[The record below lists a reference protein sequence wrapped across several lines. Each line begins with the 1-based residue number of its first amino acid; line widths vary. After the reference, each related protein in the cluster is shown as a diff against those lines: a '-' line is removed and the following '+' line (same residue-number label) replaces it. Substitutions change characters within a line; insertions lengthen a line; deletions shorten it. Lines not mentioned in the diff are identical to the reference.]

1 MVIAFAGWNDAGG
14 ASTWAI
20 RSLIEKTI
28 ATEILTFDSEEF
40 YDFSRERPTV
50 HLDGES
56 RSLSWPKNTISLS
69 NDGSLLLMEG
79 VEPQL
84 NWKSFTQNILAE
96 AQNHNVSMIITLGS
110 LLAEVPHSRPVLIHG
125 VSENTE
131 INKSYGL
138 QTSSYEG
145 PTGIIGVINQ
155 LSTDAGIPN
164 MSFWATVPNYVA
176 GAESPKA
183 ALALIEK
190 LKTTLNLSLNTT
202 DLEIASSAYERQ
214 INQII
219 EGDPDTSKYVDE
231 LEDNYDA
238 GDYEIASPED
248 FVKDVNGLQFPI
260 QKEDVWSDTDENFYD
275 KIRGQRV
282 VKGYGTQQSVN
293 MALNS

>member
-1 MVIAFAGWNDAGG
+1 MSEFGMNIDDSSTKAPIMVLAFAGWNDAGG

-50 HLDGES
+50 QLDGES
-56 RSLSWPKNTISLS
+56 RFLSWPKNTISLS

-84 NWKSFTQNILAE
+84 NWQTFTQNILAE
-96 AQNHNVSMIITLGS
+96 AKKYNVSMIITLGS

-131 INKSYGL
+131 INRTYGL

-155 LSTDAGIPN
+155 LSTEAGIPN

-183 ALALIEK
+183 ALALIER

-219 EGDPDTSKYVDE
+219 EGDEDTSKYVDE
-231 LEDNYDA
+231 LEDSYDA
-238 GDYEIASPED
+238 GDYEVASPED
-248 FVKDVNGLQFPI
+248 FVKDV
-260 QKEDVWSDTDENFYD
+260 ENFLRNQD
-275 KIRGQRV
+275 
-282 VKGYGTQQSVN
+282 
-293 MALNS
+293 

>member
-1 MVIAFAGWNDAGG
+1 MIKVLSMSEFGMNIDDSSTKAPIMVIAFAGWNDAGG

-56 RSLSWPKNTISLS
+56 RFLSWPKNTISLS

-84 NWKSFTQNILAE
+84 NWQTFTQNILAE
-96 AQNHNVSMIITLGS
+96 AQKYNVSMIITLGS

-131 INKSYGL
+131 INRTYGL

-183 ALALIEK
+183 ALALIER

-219 EGDPDTSKYVDE
+219 EGDEDTSKYVDE
-231 LEDNYDA
+231 LEDSYDA
-238 GDYEIASPED
+238 GDYEVASPED
-248 FVKDVNGLQFPI
+248 FVKDV
-260 QKEDVWSDTDENFYD
+260 ENFLRD
-275 KIRGQRV
+275 QD
-282 VKGYGTQQSVN
+282 
-293 MALNS
+293 

>member
-1 MVIAFAGWNDAGG
+1 MSEFGKIADESSTKAPIMVLAFAGWNDAGG

-28 ATEILTFDSEEF
+28 ATEILTFDSEDY

-56 RSLSWPKNTISLS
+56 RFLSWPKNTISLS
-69 NDGSLLLMEG
+69 DDGSLLLMEG

-84 NWKSFTQNILAE
+84 NWRTFTQNILAE
-96 AQNHNVSMIITLGS
+96 AQKHNVSMIITLGS

-131 INKSYGL
+131 INKSFGL

-183 ALALIEK
+183 ALALIER
-190 LKTTLNLSLNTT
+190 LKATLNLSLNTT

-219 EGDPDTSKYVDE
+219 EGDEDTSKYVDE

-238 GDYEIASPED
+238 GDYEVASPED
-248 FVKDVNGLQFPI
+248 FVKDV
-260 QKEDVWSDTDENFYD
+260 ENFLRD
-275 KIRGQRV
+275 QD
-282 VKGYGTQQSVN
+282 
-293 MALNS
+293 

>member
-1 MVIAFAGWNDAGG
+1 MSEFGMITEESSPKAPIMVIAFAGWNDAGG

-56 RSLSWPKNTISLS
+56 RFLSWPKNTISLS

-84 NWKSFTQNILAE
+84 NWQTFTQNILAE
-96 AQNHNVSMIITLGS
+96 AQKYNVSMIITLGS

-131 INKSYGL
+131 INRTYGL

-183 ALALIEK
+183 ALALIER

-219 EGDPDTSKYVDE
+219 EGDEDTSKYVDE

-238 GDYEIASPED
+238 GDYEVASPED
-248 FVKDVNGLQFPI
+248 FVKDV
-260 QKEDVWSDTDENFYD
+260 ENFLRD
-275 KIRGQRV
+275 QD
-282 VKGYGTQQSVN
+282 
-293 MALNS
+293 

>member
-1 MVIAFAGWNDAGG
+1 MSEFGMDIDDSSTKAPVMVIAFAGWNDAGG

-56 RSLSWPKNTISLS
+56 RFLSWPKNTISLS

-84 NWKSFTQNILAE
+84 NWQTFTQNILAE
-96 AQNHNVSMIITLGS
+96 AQKYNVSMIITLGS

-131 INKSYGL
+131 INRTYGL

-183 ALALIEK
+183 ALALIER

-219 EGDPDTSKYVDE
+219 EGDEDTSKYVDE

-238 GDYEIASPED
+238 GGYEVASPED
-248 FVKDVNGLQFPI
+248 FVKDV
-260 QKEDVWSDTDENFYD
+260 ENFLRD
-275 KIRGQRV
+275 QD
-282 VKGYGTQQSVN
+282 
-293 MALNS
+293 

>member
-1 MVIAFAGWNDAGG
+1 MSEFGMDIDDSSTKAPIMVIAFAGWNDAGG

-50 HLDGES
+50 QLDGES
-56 RSLSWPKNTISLS
+56 RFLSWPKNTISLS

-84 NWKSFTQNILAE
+84 NWQTFTQNILAE
-96 AQNHNVSMIITLGS
+96 AQKYNVSMIITLGS

-131 INKSYGL
+131 INRTYGL

-183 ALALIEK
+183 ALALIER

-219 EGDPDTSKYVDE
+219 EGDEDTSKYVDE

-238 GDYEIASPED
+238 GDYEVASPED
-248 FVKDVNGLQFPI
+248 FVKDV
-260 QKEDVWSDTDENFYD
+260 ENFLRD
-275 KIRGQRV
+275 QD
-282 VKGYGTQQSVN
+282 
-293 MALNS
+293 

>member
-1 MVIAFAGWNDAGG
+1 MSEFGMDIDDSSTKAPVMVIAFAGWNDAGG

-56 RSLSWPKNTISLS
+56 RFLSWPKNTISLS

-84 NWKSFTQNILAE
+84 NWQTFTQNILVE
-96 AQNHNVSMIITLGS
+96 AQKYNVSMIITLGS

-131 INKSYGL
+131 INRTYGL

-183 ALALIEK
+183 ALALIER
-190 LKTTLNLSLNTT
+190 LKITLNLSLNTT

-219 EGDPDTSKYVDE
+219 EGDEDTSKYVDE
-231 LEDNYDA
+231 LEDSYDA
-238 GDYEIASPED
+238 GDYEVASPED
-248 FVKDVNGLQFPI
+248 FVKDV
-260 QKEDVWSDTDENFYD
+260 ENFLRNQD
-275 KIRGQRV
+275 
-282 VKGYGTQQSVN
+282 
-293 MALNS
+293 

>member
-1 MVIAFAGWNDAGG
+1 MSEFGMDIDDSSTKAPVMVIAFAGWNDAGG

-56 RSLSWPKNTISLS
+56 RFLSWPKNTISLS

-84 NWKSFTQNILAE
+84 NWQTFTQNILAE
-96 AQNHNVSMIITLGS
+96 AQKYNVSMIITLGS

-131 INKSYGL
+131 INRTYGL

-155 LSTDAGIPN
+155 LSTDAGIPS

-183 ALALIEK
+183 ALALIER

-219 EGDPDTSKYVDE
+219 EGDEDTSKYVDE
-231 LEDNYDA
+231 LENNYDA
-238 GDYEIASPED
+238 GDYEVASPED
-248 FVKDVNGLQFPI
+248 FVKDV
-260 QKEDVWSDTDENFYD
+260 ENFLRD
-275 KIRGQRV
+275 QD
-282 VKGYGTQQSVN
+282 
-293 MALNS
+293 

>member
-1 MVIAFAGWNDAGG
+1 MIKVLSMSEFGMDIDDSSTKAPVMVIAFAGWNDAGG

-28 ATEILTFDSEEF
+28 ATEILTFDSEEY

-56 RSLSWPKNTISLS
+56 RFLSWPKNTISLS

-84 NWKSFTQNILAE
+84 NWQTFTQNILAE
-96 AQNHNVSMIITLGS
+96 AQKYNVSMIITLGS

-131 INKSYGL
+131 INRTYGL

-183 ALALIEK
+183 ALALIER

-219 EGDPDTSKYVDE
+219 EGDEDTSKYVDE
-231 LEDNYDA
+231 LENNYDA
-238 GDYEIASPED
+238 GDYEVASPED
-248 FVKDVNGLQFPI
+248 FVKDV
-260 QKEDVWSDTDENFYD
+260 ENFLRD
-275 KIRGQRV
+275 QD
-282 VKGYGTQQSVN
+282 
-293 MALNS
+293 

>member
-1 MVIAFAGWNDAGG
+1 MIKVLSMSEFGMNIDDSSTKDPIMVIAFAGWNDAGG

-56 RSLSWPKNTISLS
+56 RFLSWPKNTISLS

-84 NWKSFTQNILAE
+84 NWQTFTQNILAE
-96 AQNHNVSMIITLGS
+96 AQKYNVSMIITLGS

-238 GDYEIASPED
+238 GDYEVASPED
-248 FVKDVNGLQFPI
+248 FVKDV
-260 QKEDVWSDTDENFYD
+260 ENFLRD
-275 KIRGQRV
+275 QD
-282 VKGYGTQQSVN
+282 
-293 MALNS
+293 

>member
-1 MVIAFAGWNDAGG
+1 MSEFGMDIDDSSTKAPVMVIAFAGWNDAGG

-56 RSLSWPKNTISLS
+56 RFLSWPKNTISLS
-69 NDGSLLLMEG
+69 NDGSLLFMEG

-84 NWKSFTQNILAE
+84 NWQTFTQNILAE
-96 AQNHNVSMIITLGS
+96 AQKYNVSMIITLGS

-131 INKSYGL
+131 INRTYGL

-183 ALALIEK
+183 ALALIER

-219 EGDPDTSKYVDE
+219 EGDEDTSKYVDE

-238 GDYEIASPED
+238 GDYEVASPED
-248 FVKDVNGLQFPI
+248 FVKDV
-260 QKEDVWSDTDENFYD
+260 ENFLRD
-275 KIRGQRV
+275 QD
-282 VKGYGTQQSVN
+282 
-293 MALNS
+293 

>member
-1 MVIAFAGWNDAGG
+1 MIKVLSMSEFGMNIDDSSTKDPIMVIAFAGWNDAGG

-84 NWKSFTQNILAE
+84 NWQTFTQNILAE
-96 AQNHNVSMIITLGS
+96 AQKYNVSMIITLGS

-238 GDYEIASPED
+238 GDYEVASPED
-248 FVKDVNGLQFPI
+248 FVKDV
-260 QKEDVWSDTDENFYD
+260 ENFLRD
-275 KIRGQRV
+275 QD
-282 VKGYGTQQSVN
+282 
-293 MALNS
+293 

>member
-1 MVIAFAGWNDAGG
+1 MSEFGMDIDDSSTKAPVMVIAFAGWNDAGG

-56 RSLSWPKNTISLS
+56 RFLSWPKNTISLS
-69 NDGSLLLMEG
+69 NDGSLLFMEG

-84 NWKSFTQNILAE
+84 NWQTFTQNILAE
-96 AQNHNVSMIITLGS
+96 AKKYNVSMIITLGS

-131 INKSYGL
+131 INRTYGL

-183 ALALIEK
+183 ALALIER

-219 EGDPDTSKYVDE
+219 EGDEDTSKYVDE
-231 LEDNYDA
+231 LEDSYDA
-238 GDYEIASPED
+238 GDYEVASPED
-248 FVKDVNGLQFPI
+248 FVKDV
-260 QKEDVWSDTDENFYD
+260 ENFLRNQD
-275 KIRGQRV
+275 
-282 VKGYGTQQSVN
+282 
-293 MALNS
+293 

>member
-1 MVIAFAGWNDAGG
+1 MITDESSTKAPIMVLAFAGWNDAGG

-28 ATEILTFDSEEF
+28 ATEIITFDSEGY

-56 RSLSWPKNTISLS
+56 RFLSWPRNTISLS
-69 NDGSLLLMEG
+69 DDGSLLLMEG

-84 NWKSFTQNILAE
+84 NWKTFTQNILAE

-110 LLAEVPHSRPVLIHG
+110 LLAEVPHSRPVLIYG

-248 FVKDVNGLQFPI
+248 FVKDV
-260 QKEDVWSDTDENFYD
+260 ENFLRD
-275 KIRGQRV
+275 QD
-282 VKGYGTQQSVN
+282 
-293 MALNS
+293 

>member
-1 MVIAFAGWNDAGG
+1 MSEFGMNIDDSSTKDPIMVIAFAGWNDAGG

-84 NWKSFTQNILAE
+84 NWQTFTQIILAE
-96 AQNHNVSMIITLGS
+96 AKKYNVSMIITLGS

-131 INKSYGL
+131 INRTYGL

-183 ALALIEK
+183 ALALIER

-219 EGDPDTSKYVDE
+219 EGDEDTSKYVDE

-238 GDYEIASPED
+238 GDYEVASPED
-248 FVKDVNGLQFPI
+248 FVKDV
-260 QKEDVWSDTDENFYD
+260 ENFLRD
-275 KIRGQRV
+275 QD
-282 VKGYGTQQSVN
+282 
-293 MALNS
+293 

>member
-1 MVIAFAGWNDAGG
+1 MIKVLSMSEFGMDIDDSSTKAPVMVIAFAGWNDAGG

-56 RSLSWPKNTISLS
+56 RFLSWPKNTISLS

-84 NWKSFTQNILAE
+84 NWQTFTQNILAE
-96 AQNHNVSMIITLGS
+96 AQKYNVSMIITLGS

-131 INKSYGL
+131 INRTYGL

-183 ALALIEK
+183 ALALIER

-219 EGDPDTSKYVDE
+219 EGDEDTSKYVDE

-238 GDYEIASPED
+238 GNYEVATPED
-248 FVKDVNGLQFPI
+248 FVKDV
-260 QKEDVWSDTDENFYD
+260 ENFLRD
-275 KIRGQRV
+275 QD
-282 VKGYGTQQSVN
+282 
-293 MALNS
+293 

>member
-1 MVIAFAGWNDAGG
+1 MSEFGMDIDDSSAKAPIMVLAFAGWNDAGG

-50 HLDGES
+50 QLDGES
-56 RSLSWPKNTISLS
+56 RFLSWPKNTISLS
-69 NDGSLLLMEG
+69 NDGSLLFMEG

-84 NWKSFTQNILAE
+84 NWQTFTQNILAE
-96 AQNHNVSMIITLGS
+96 AKKYNVSMLITLGS

-131 INKSYGL
+131 INRTYGL

-183 ALALIEK
+183 ALALIER

-219 EGDPDTSKYVDE
+219 EGDEDTSKYVDE
-231 LEDNYDA
+231 LEDSYDA
-238 GDYEIASPED
+238 GDYEVASPED
-248 FVKDVNGLQFPI
+248 FVKDV
-260 QKEDVWSDTDENFYD
+260 ENFLRNQD
-275 KIRGQRV
+275 
-282 VKGYGTQQSVN
+282 
-293 MALNS
+293 

>member
-1 MVIAFAGWNDAGG
+1 MIKVLSMSEFGMNIDDSSTKAPIMVIAFAGWNDAGG

-50 HLDGES
+50 HLDGGS
-56 RSLSWPKNTISLS
+56 RFLSWPKNTISLS

-84 NWKSFTQNILAE
+84 NWQTFTQNILAE
-96 AQNHNVSMIITLGS
+96 AKKYNVSMIITLGS

-131 INKSYGL
+131 INRTYGL

-183 ALALIEK
+183 ALALIER
-190 LKTTLNLSLNTT
+190 LKTTFNLSLNTT

-219 EGDPDTSKYVDE
+219 EGDEDTSKYVDE

-238 GDYEIASPED
+238 GDYEVASPED
-248 FVKDVNGLQFPI
+248 FVKDV
-260 QKEDVWSDTDENFYD
+260 ENFLRD
-275 KIRGQRV
+275 QD
-282 VKGYGTQQSVN
+282 
-293 MALNS
+293 

>member
-1 MVIAFAGWNDAGG
+1 MITEESSPKAPIMVIAFAGWNDAGG

-84 NWKSFTQNILAE
+84 NWKTFTQNILAE
-96 AQNHNVSMIITLGS
+96 LKIQCLNDHHIRFLTCR
-110 LLAEVPHSRPVLIHG
+110 VPHSRPVLIHG

-164 MSFWATVPNYVA
+164 MSF
-176 GAESPKA
+176 
-183 ALALIEK
+183 
-190 LKTTLNLSLNTT
+190 
-202 DLEIASSAYERQ
+202 
-214 INQII
+214 
-219 EGDPDTSKYVDE
+219 
-231 LEDNYDA
+231 
-238 GDYEIASPED
+238 
-248 FVKDVNGLQFPI
+248 
-260 QKEDVWSDTDENFYD
+260 
-275 KIRGQRV
+275 GQLFQTMLL
-282 VKGYGTQQSVN
+282 G
-293 MALNS
+293 

>member
-1 MVIAFAGWNDAGG
+1 MSEFGMNIDDSSTKDPIMVIAFAGWNDAGG

-84 NWKSFTQNILAE
+84 NWKTFTQNILAE
-96 AQNHNVSMIITLGS
+96 AQKYNVSMIITLGS

-238 GDYEIASPED
+238 GDYEVASPED
-248 FVKDVNGLQFPI
+248 FVKDV
-260 QKEDVWSDTDENFYD
+260 ENFLRD
-275 KIRGQRV
+275 QD
-282 VKGYGTQQSVN
+282 
-293 MALNS
+293 

>member
-1 MVIAFAGWNDAGG
+1 MIKVLSMSEFGMNIDDSSTKAPIMVLAFAGWNDAGG

-50 HLDGES
+50 QLDGES
-56 RSLSWPKNTISLS
+56 RFLSWPKNTISLS

-84 NWKSFTQNILAE
+84 NWQTFTQNILVE
-96 AQNHNVSMIITLGS
+96 AQKYNVSMIITLGS

-131 INKSYGL
+131 INRTYGL

-183 ALALIEK
+183 ALALIER

-219 EGDPDTSKYVDE
+219 EGDEDTSKYVDE
-231 LEDNYDA
+231 LEDSYDA
-238 GDYEIASPED
+238 GDYEVASPED
-248 FVKDVNGLQFPI
+248 FVKDV
-260 QKEDVWSDTDENFYD
+260 ENFLRD
-275 KIRGQRV
+275 QD
-282 VKGYGTQQSVN
+282 
-293 MALNS
+293 

>member
-1 MVIAFAGWNDAGG
+1 MIKVLSMSEFGMNIDDSSTKAPIMVLAFAGWNDAGG

-50 HLDGES
+50 QLDGES
-56 RSLSWPKNTISLS
+56 RFLSWPKNTISLS
-69 NDGSLLLMEG
+69 NDGSLLFMEG

-84 NWKSFTQNILAE
+84 NWQTFTQNILAE
-96 AQNHNVSMIITLGS
+96 AKKYNVSMIITLGS

-131 INKSYGL
+131 INRTYGL

-183 ALALIEK
+183 ALALIER
-190 LKTTLNLSLNTT
+190 LKTTLNLSFNTT

-219 EGDPDTSKYVDE
+219 EGDEDTSKYVYE
-231 LEDNYDA
+231 LEDSYDA
-238 GDYEIASPED
+238 GDYEVASPED
-248 FVKDVNGLQFPI
+248 FVKDV
-260 QKEDVWSDTDENFYD
+260 ENFLRNQD
-275 KIRGQRV
+275 
-282 VKGYGTQQSVN
+282 
-293 MALNS
+293 

>member
-1 MVIAFAGWNDAGG
+1 MIKVLSMSEIGMNIDDSSSKDPIMVIAFAGWNDAGG

-56 RSLSWPKNTISLS
+56 RFLSWPKNTISLS

-84 NWKSFTQNILAE
+84 NWQTFTQNILAE
-96 AQNHNVSMIITLGS
+96 AKKYNVSMIITLGS

-131 INKSYGL
+131 INRTYGL

-238 GDYEIASPED
+238 GDYEVASPED
-248 FVKDVNGLQFPI
+248 FVKDV
-260 QKEDVWSDTDENFYD
+260 ENFLRD
-275 KIRGQRV
+275 QD
-282 VKGYGTQQSVN
+282 
-293 MALNS
+293 

>member
-1 MVIAFAGWNDAGG
+1 MIKVLSMSEFGMDIDDSSTKAPVMVIAFAGWNDAGG

-28 ATEILTFDSEEF
+28 ATEILTFDSEEY

-56 RSLSWPKNTISLS
+56 RFLSWPKNTISLS

-84 NWKSFTQNILAE
+84 NWQTFTQNILAE
-96 AQNHNVSMIITLGS
+96 AQKYNVSMIITLGS
-110 LLAEVPHSRPVLIHG
+110 LLAEVPHSRPVLVHG

-131 INKSYGL
+131 INRTYGL

-145 PTGIIGVINQ
+145 PTGIVGVINQ

-183 ALALIEK
+183 ALALIER

-219 EGDPDTSKYVDE
+219 EGDEDTSKYVDE

-238 GDYEIASPED
+238 GDYEVASPED
-248 FVKDVNGLQFPI
+248 FVKDV
-260 QKEDVWSDTDENFYD
+260 ENFLRD
-275 KIRGQRV
+275 QD
-282 VKGYGTQQSVN
+282 
-293 MALNS
+293 

>member
-1 MVIAFAGWNDAGG
+1 MITEESSPKAPIMVIAFAGWNDAGG

-20 RSLIEKTI
+20 RSLLEKTI
-28 ATEILTFDSEEF
+28 ATEILTFDSEGY

-56 RSLSWPKNTISLS
+56 RFLSWPKNTISLS
-69 NDGSLLLMEG
+69 DDGSLLLMEG

-84 NWKSFTQNILAE
+84 NWKTFTQSILAE

-183 ALALIEK
+183 ALALIER

-219 EGDPDTSKYVDE
+219 EGDEDTSKYVDE
-231 LEDNYDA
+231 LEDSYDA
-238 GDYEIASPED
+238 GDYEVASPED
-248 FVKDVNGLQFPI
+248 FVKDV
-260 QKEDVWSDTDENFYD
+260 ENFLRD
-275 KIRGQRV
+275 QD
-282 VKGYGTQQSVN
+282 
-293 MALNS
+293 

>member
-1 MVIAFAGWNDAGG
+1 MIKVLSMSEFGMDIDDSSTKAPVMVIAFAGWNDAGG

-56 RSLSWPKNTISLS
+56 RFLSWPKNTISLS

-84 NWKSFTQNILAE
+84 NWQTFTQNILAE
-96 AQNHNVSMIITLGS
+96 AQKYNVSMIITLGS

-131 INKSYGL
+131 INRTYGL

-183 ALALIEK
+183 ALALIER

-238 GDYEIASPED
+238 GDYEVASPED
-248 FVKDVNGLQFPI
+248 FVKDV
-260 QKEDVWSDTDENFYD
+260 ENFLRD
-275 KIRGQRV
+275 QD
-282 VKGYGTQQSVN
+282 
-293 MALNS
+293 

>member
-1 MVIAFAGWNDAGG
+1 MSEFGMDIDDSSAKAPIMVLAFAGWNDAGG

-50 HLDGES
+50 QLDGES
-56 RSLSWPKNTISLS
+56 RFLSWPKNTISLS
-69 NDGSLLLMEG
+69 NDGSLLFMEG

-84 NWKSFTQNILAE
+84 NWQTFTQNILAE
-96 AQNHNVSMIITLGS
+96 AKKYNVSMIITLGS

-131 INKSYGL
+131 INRTYGL

-183 ALALIEK
+183 ALALIER

-219 EGDPDTSKYVDE
+219 EGDEDTSKYVDE
-231 LEDNYDA
+231 LEDSYDA
-238 GDYEIASPED
+238 GDYEVASPED
-248 FVKDVNGLQFPI
+248 FVKDV
-260 QKEDVWSDTDENFYD
+260 ENFLRNQD
-275 KIRGQRV
+275 
-282 VKGYGTQQSVN
+282 
-293 MALNS
+293 

>member
-1 MVIAFAGWNDAGG
+1 MSEFGMNIDDSSTKAPIMVLAFAGWNDAGG

-50 HLDGES
+50 QLDGES
-56 RSLSWPKNTISLS
+56 RFLSWPKNTISLS
-69 NDGSLLLMEG
+69 NDGSLLFMEG

-84 NWKSFTQNILAE
+84 NWQTFTQNILAE
-96 AQNHNVSMIITLGS
+96 AKKYNVSMIVTLGS

-131 INKSYGL
+131 INRTYGL

-183 ALALIEK
+183 ALALIER

-219 EGDPDTSKYVDE
+219 EGDEDTSKYVDE
-231 LEDNYDA
+231 LEDSYDA
-238 GDYEIASPED
+238 GDYEVASPED
-248 FVKDVNGLQFPI
+248 FVKDV
-260 QKEDVWSDTDENFYD
+260 ENFLRNQD
-275 KIRGQRV
+275 
-282 VKGYGTQQSVN
+282 
-293 MALNS
+293 

>member
-1 MVIAFAGWNDAGG
+1 MIKVLSMSEFGMDIDDSSTKAPVMVIAFAGWNDAGG

-56 RSLSWPKNTISLS
+56 RFLSWPKNTISLS

-84 NWKSFTQNILAE
+84 NWQTFTQNILAE
-96 AQNHNVSMIITLGS
+96 AQKYNVSMIITLGS

-131 INKSYGL
+131 INRTYGL

-183 ALALIEK
+183 ALALIER

-219 EGDPDTSKYVDE
+219 EGDEDTSKYVDE

-238 GDYEIASPED
+238 GDYEVASPED
-248 FVKDVNGLQFPI
+248 FVKDV
-260 QKEDVWSDTDENFYD
+260 ENFLRD
-275 KIRGQRV
+275 QD
-282 VKGYGTQQSVN
+282 
-293 MALNS
+293 

>member
-1 MVIAFAGWNDAGG
+1 MIKVLSMSEFGMDIDDSSTKAPVMVIAFAGWNDAGG

-50 HLDGES
+50 QLDGES
-56 RSLSWPKNTISLS
+56 RFLSWPKNTISLS

-84 NWKSFTQNILAE
+84 NWQTFTQNILAE
-96 AQNHNVSMIITLGS
+96 AQKYNVSMIITLGS

-131 INKSYGL
+131 INRTYGL

-183 ALALIEK
+183 ALALIER

-219 EGDPDTSKYVDE
+219 EGDEDTSKYVDE

-238 GDYEIASPED
+238 GDYEVASPED
-248 FVKDVNGLQFPI
+248 FVKDV
-260 QKEDVWSDTDENFYD
+260 ENFLRD
-275 KIRGQRV
+275 QD
-282 VKGYGTQQSVN
+282 
-293 MALNS
+293 

>member
-1 MVIAFAGWNDAGG
+1 MIKVLSMSEFGMDIDDSSTKAPVMVIAFAGWNDAGG

-56 RSLSWPKNTISLS
+56 RFLRWPKNTISLS

-84 NWKSFTQNILAE
+84 NWQTFTQNVLAE
-96 AQNHNVSMIITLGS
+96 AQKYNVSMIITLGS

-131 INKSYGL
+131 INRTYGL

-183 ALALIEK
+183 ALALIER

-219 EGDPDTSKYVDE
+219 EGDEDTSKYVDE

-238 GDYEIASPED
+238 GDYEVASPED
-248 FVKDVNGLQFPI
+248 FVKDV
-260 QKEDVWSDTDENFYD
+260 ENFLRD
-275 KIRGQRV
+275 QD
-282 VKGYGTQQSVN
+282 
-293 MALNS
+293 

>member
-1 MVIAFAGWNDAGG
+1 MIKVLSMSEFGMDIDDSSTKAPIMVIAFAGWNDAGG

-50 HLDGES
+50 HLDGGS
-56 RSLSWPKNTISLS
+56 RFLSWPKNTISLS

-84 NWKSFTQNILAE
+84 NWQTFTQNILAE
-96 AQNHNVSMIITLGS
+96 AQKYNVSMIITLGS

-131 INKSYGL
+131 INRTYGL

-183 ALALIEK
+183 ALALIER
-190 LKTTLNLSLNTT
+190 LKTTFNLSLNTT

-219 EGDPDTSKYVDE
+219 EGDEDTSKYVDE

-238 GDYEIASPED
+238 GDYEVASPED
-248 FVKDVNGLQFPI
+248 FVKDV
-260 QKEDVWSDTDENFYD
+260 ENFLRD
-275 KIRGQRV
+275 QD
-282 VKGYGTQQSVN
+282 
-293 MALNS
+293 

>member
-1 MVIAFAGWNDAGG
+1 MSEFGKIADESSTKAPIMVLAFAGWNDAGG

-28 ATEILTFDSEEF
+28 ATEILTFDSEDY

-56 RSLSWPKNTISLS
+56 RFLSWPKNTIFLS
-69 NDGSLLLMEG
+69 DDGSLLLMEG

-84 NWKSFTQNILAE
+84 NWRTFTQNILAE
-96 AQNHNVSMIITLGS
+96 AQKHNVSMIITLGS

-125 VSENTE
+125 VSEDTE
-131 INKSYGL
+131 INKSFGL

-183 ALALIEK
+183 ALALIER
-190 LKTTLNLSLNTT
+190 LKATLNLSLNTT

-219 EGDPDTSKYVDE
+219 EGDEDTSKYVDE

-238 GDYEIASPED
+238 GDYEVASPED
-248 FVKDVNGLQFPI
+248 FVKDV
-260 QKEDVWSDTDENFYD
+260 ENFLRD
-275 KIRGQRV
+275 QD
-282 VKGYGTQQSVN
+282 
-293 MALNS
+293 